1 MKSTVE
7 KYKLP
12 AILKSQYPM
21 IYRGQNNEFI
31 ELIYLQKGSLLTF
44 DKTVSYPLTFVW
56 LKGQTTE
63 IQFEGMNLPLNDNTI
78 LCLTSFHKIEFNN
91 LKTARVIKFN
101 REFYCVL
108 DHDSEVSCK
117 GLLFYGANQ
126 LPYFQIPEDELE
138 KFETF
143 WRMFQIEMQS
153 KDDLQLEMLQMMLKR
168 FLILCTRIYKSQIN
182 LSKLEVKEV
191 DLVREYHYLVEQY
204 FKTKHSVQEYAY
216 LLNKSVKTL
225 ANIFSQVSEKRP
237 LQIIHERK
245 ILEAKRMLR
254 YTDKP
259 VKEIAYELGFEDIQ
273 SFSRFFK
280 KMEKISPS
288 EFKKILLGSIANS
301 SGMMT

>member
-1 MKSTVE
+1 
-7 KYKLP
+7 
-12 AILKSQYPM
+12 M

-44 DKTVSYPLTFVW
+44 DHTVAYPLTFVW

-63 IQFEGMNLPLNDNTI
+63 INYEGMNICLKDNTI

-91 LKTARVIKFN
+91 LETARVIKFN

-126 LPYFQIPEDELE
+126 LPYFEIPENEME

-143 WRMFQIEMQS
+143 WQMFQIEMQS

-168 FLILCTRIYKSQIN
+168 FLILCTRIYKSQMN

-204 FKTKHSVQEYAY
+204 FKTKHSVQEYADQ
-216 LLNKSVKTL
+216 LNKSVKTL
-225 ANIFSQVSEKRP
+225 ANIFSQVSEKSP

-254 YTDKP
+254 YTERP
-259 VKEIAYELGFEDIQ
+259 IKEIAYELGFEDIQ
-273 SFSRFFK
+273 AFSRFFK

-288 EFKKILLGSIANS
+288 EFKKIILGNIANS